1 MKKAVMSILMV
12 AALVFGNEDNNVS
25 VPDTG
30 KDFKDISIVKQTAF
44 VVGFPLIVAGGV
56 LTAVLTP
63 IVYAPVEFV
72 KWIASNS
79 ENEPDR

>member
-1 MKKAVMSILMV
+1 MKKAILTV
-12 AALVFGNEDNNVS
+12 FVSVVLVFGSEDYNSTKNN
-25 VPDTG
+25 
-30 KDFKDISIVKQTAF
+30 FEDIGIVKQTAL
-44 VVGFPLIVAGGV
+44 VVGFPLVVVGGV

-72 KWIASNS
+72 KWIAGNS